1 MKHIFYKHIE
11 PSVKTGFY
19 MVQYEYCSMMEP
31 SAGQN
36 GVRYHC
42 G

>member
-1 MKHIFYKHIE
+1 MEHIFYKHIE

-19 MVQYEYCSMMEP
+19 MVQYEYCNMMEP
-31 SAGQN
+31 SADQN
-36 GVRYHC
+36 RVRYYC